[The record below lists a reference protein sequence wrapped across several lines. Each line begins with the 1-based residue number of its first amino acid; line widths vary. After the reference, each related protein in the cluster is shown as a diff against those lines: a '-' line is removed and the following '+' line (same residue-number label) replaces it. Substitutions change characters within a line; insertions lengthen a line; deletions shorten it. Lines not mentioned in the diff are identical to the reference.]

1 MFACATLLLALCGR
15 ASSAFFWGREWG
27 IGEGRGGDGG
37 WWGGWEG
44 CVCIHQPTP
53 GLWSMKEARQ
63 KTAAAR
69 HSDKTLQI
77 VPLIKNL
84 SCRNTID
91 SKRGREN
98 RQPEPRTPSLLHP
111 PTYTDLPSLSFS
123 PHSGAQIAPKNYAYH
138 TSIWGWAPSVGGRP
152 CVSRIVNGFSLF
164 LCHPP
169 HSVTNL
175 GRHCKWEAACTR
187 AG

>member
-1 MFACATLLLALCGR
+1 MG
-15 ASSAFFWGREWG
+15 
-27 IGEGRGGDGG
+27 
-37 WWGGWEG
+37 G

-98 RQPEPRTPSLLHP
+98 RQPEPCAPPSYTLRHTQTCPLFLSPSLWCP
-111 PTYTDLPSLSFS
+111 NCTQKTM
-123 PHSGAQIAPKNYAYH
+123 H
-138 TSIWGWAPSVGGRP
+138 TTHQSKDGRRLWWDG
-152 CVSRIVNGFSLF
+152 CV
-164 LCHPP
+164 
-169 HSVTNL
+169 
-175 GRHCKWEAACTR
+175 
-187 AG
+187 

>member
-1 MFACATLLLALCGR
+1 MG
-15 ASSAFFWGREWG
+15 
-27 IGEGRGGDGG
+27 
-37 WWGGWEG
+37 G

-98 RQPEPRTPSLLHP
+98 RQPEPRYPPPTPSDIHRLA
-111 PTYTDLPSLSFS
+111 LSFFL
-123 PHSGAQIAPKNYAYH
+123 PLSGAQIAPKNYAYH
-138 TSIWGWAPSVGGRP
+138 TSIQGWAPSVGGRP

-175 GRHCKWEAACTR
+175 GRHCK
-187 AG
+187 

>member
-1 MFACATLLLALCGR
+1 MKNGTLGDGAQLTVTAL
-15 ASSAFFWGREWG
+15 SSCSCVTLFIWHCVGGFPVWGVVLWARGWG
-27 IGEGRGGDGG
+27 IGEGRGGG
-37 WWGGWEG
+37 WGGGVRG

-53 GLWSMKEARQ
+53 SLWSMKESPQ

-98 RQPEPRTPSLLHP
+98 KQPGPCTPSYALRHTQTRPLFLSPPPVPKLHP
-111 PTYTDLPSLSFS
+111 KTM
-123 PHSGAQIAPKNYAYH
+123 H
-138 TSIWGWAPSVGGRP
+138 TTHQFKDGRRLWGDV
-152 CVSRIVNGFSLF
+152 CV
-164 LCHPP
+164 
-169 HSVTNL
+169 
-175 GRHCKWEAACTR
+175 
-187 AG
+187 